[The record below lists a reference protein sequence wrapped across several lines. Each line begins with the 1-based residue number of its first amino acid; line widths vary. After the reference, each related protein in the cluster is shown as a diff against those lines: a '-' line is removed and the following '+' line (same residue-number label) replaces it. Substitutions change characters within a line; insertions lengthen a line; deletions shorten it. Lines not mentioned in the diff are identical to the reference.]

1 MKNKTPL
8 TITEGMKLYISGRV
22 MRVQKIEGDVCHM
35 LHENGCIP
43 ARDIDRFKDLGF
55 LQNFGKPSDWR
66 PDLKPLSELLMK
78 I

>member
-1 MKNKTPL
+1 MKNETPL
-8 TITEGMKLYISGRV
+8 VVTEGMKLYISGSV

-35 LHENGCIP
+35 LHENGRIP

-66 PDLKPLSELLMK
+66 PDFNAYRHWDIK